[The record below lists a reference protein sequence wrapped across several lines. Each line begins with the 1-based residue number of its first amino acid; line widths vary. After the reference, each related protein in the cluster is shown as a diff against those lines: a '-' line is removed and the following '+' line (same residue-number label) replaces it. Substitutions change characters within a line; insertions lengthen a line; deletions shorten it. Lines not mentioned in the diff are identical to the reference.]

1 MLRNIVGQGQIKR
14 SIAVRNLPVRH
25 RWKRSREDDN
35 DEQDEKKIKEDLEYD
50 EEDYDGD
57 DDAEE
62 DVQDDW
68 DDDSFTDDTHDSQC
82 STSSQLCRLNDVVLK
97 YYGFHAWIS
106 CQYATRE
113 HRTNTNPNPN
123 VV

>member
-1 MLRNIVGQGQIKR
+1 
-14 SIAVRNLPVRH
+14 
-25 RWKRSREDDN
+25 
-35 DEQDEKKIKEDLEYD
+35 LEYD

-97 YYGFHAWIS
+97 YYGFHA
-106 CQYATRE
+106 
-113 HRTNTNPNPN
+113 
-123 VV
+123 